1 VLIALL
7 GPLEVR
13 DAAGQPVEV
22 VGARVRALLARLAL
36 DPGRPV
42 SSAALADAVWADD
55 PPAGERSAL
64 QTLVSRLR
72 RAVPDLP
79 IEGSP
84 AGYRLGVDP
93 SDVDVGAFE
102 GLLEKAR
109 STGTRDEA
117 ARHLAAALALW
128 RGEPLSDVDGLR
140 FAPAVLARLAERR
153 LGATEDLAD
162 ALVLAGRADEALAML
177 TEVVAAQPLRERAR
191 SLLMRALWA
200 TGRPAEALDEYA
212 RLRASLADA
221 LGTEPSPALRDLHTS
236 MLRGTHGAAIAV
248 AGNLRRALT
257 SFVGRQ
263 AELARTDEA
272 LASARLVT
280 LVGPGGAGKTRLAAE
295 ASTRWAGGTGDEVWV
310 AELAGVT
317 DPAEVPAAVLSTLN
331 RSDGDGGRID
341 AGLGGGDRPPK
352 HRLLDELRGRRALL
366 VLDNC
371 EHLLAACAD
380 LAESVL
386 GECADVVVL
395 TTTREALAVTGEV
408 LVPVGPLPVPP
419 SDVDGAAVGE
429 YPSVRLFADRM
440 AAVRPGP
447 GPARGL
453 GPGLGPGLDEDDLDV
468 VAEVC
473 RRLDGLPL
481 AIELACARLRT
492 MPLREL
498 AARLSD
504 RFRLLTGGSRTA
516 LPRHQTLLAVVGW
529 SWDLFDE
536 QERRLARR
544 LAVFAGGATLDA
556 VEAVCA
562 PGSRDAAIHLGALVD
577 KSFVD
582 FDGERYRMLDTVR
595 AFAADALAA
604 AGEADATR
612 SAHARH
618 FLALAEAAEP
628 ELRGHD
634 QLRWLGTLEREYE
647 NITAALRWALDSGHA
662 ETALR
667 FEVALG
673 WFWFLRGAAGEAD
686 AWLDAALAQ
695 VDRGVTDPAMLATA
709 FAYDAVNAFN
719 RGDLVRARASA
730 SLAVWPAGSPE
741 HPAVALVTRFAGL
754 ERFDLGSVFGALSG
768 LADHPEPW
776 VAAAGRLVRGHA
788 AETFGDRGAAVRHF
802 ADARA
807 AFLATGD
814 RWGAMLALGSLAGGR
829 SLAGDHDG
837 AMAAFAEAEEMAT
850 AVGATTDAA
859 WSRGRIGVER
869 LRAGDVEGAEVDLRH
884 ALADGERRWSAVPAA
899 LAESGLADVART
911 RGDCEEAQRLL
922 ASAMHRLEGATGAL
936 SPRIRVLLLT
946 ARSRVEL
953 AAGQV
958 GPARNT
964 LRDAMAG
971 AVAIGDRPTVAGVAE
986 AAAELELAAG
996 DRAAAARTLGLA
1008 AAARGALD
1016 QGSPDVRA
1024 VVQAVDPAALAEA
1037 STVDPDAAVAELA
1050 DYAT

>member
-1 VLIALL
+1 
-7 GPLEVR
+7 
-13 DAAGQPVEV
+13 
-22 VGARVRALLARLAL
+22 
-36 DPGRPV
+36 
-42 SSAALADAVWADD
+42 
-55 PPAGERSAL
+55 
-64 QTLVSRLR
+64 
-72 RAVPDLP
+72 
-79 IEGSP
+79 
-84 AGYRLGVDP
+84 VD
-93 SDVDVGAFE
+93 
-102 GLLEKAR
+102 
-109 STGTRDEA
+109 GTRI
-117 ARHLAAALALW
+117 
-128 RGEPLSDVDGLR
+128 
-140 FAPAVLARLAERR
+140 APAVVARLAERR
-153 LGATEDLAD
+153 LGAIEDLAD
-162 ALVLAGRADEALAML
+162 ALIPAGRADEALAML

-200 TGRPAEALDEYA
+200 AGRPAEALDEYA
-212 RLRASLADA
+212 RLRASLAEA

-236 MLRGTHGAAIAV
+236 MLRGTYGATTAV

-280 LVGPGGAGKTRLAAE
+280 LVGPGGAGKTRLAVE
-295 ASTRWAGGTGDEVWV
+295 AGTRWAGRTDDEVWLV
-310 AELAGVT
+310 ELAGVT

-341 AGLGGGDRPPK
+341 AGLGGVDRPPK
-352 HRLLDELRGRRALL
+352 RRLLDELRGRSALL

-380 LAESVL
+380 VAETVL
-386 GECADVVVL
+386 GECPDVVVL

-419 SDVDGAAVGE
+419 SDVDGASVAE
-429 YPSVRLFADRM
+429 YASVRLFTDRM

-447 GPARGL
+447 GPGL
-453 GPGLGPGLDEDDLDV
+453 GEDDLVV
-468 VAEVC
+468 VADVC

-536 QERRLARR
+536 EERRLARR

-562 PGSRDAAIHLGALVD
+562 PGSGDAAIQLGALVD

-604 AGEADATR
+604 AGEADAAR

-628 ELRGHD
+628 ELRRHD

-647 NITAALRWALDSGHA
+647 NITAALRWALDSGQA

-667 FEVALG
+667 FGVALG
-673 WFWFLRGAAGEAD
+673 WFWFLRGAPGEAD

-695 VDRGVTDPAMLATA
+695 VDRSELDPALLATA

-730 SLAVWPAGSPE
+730 GLAVWPAGSPE
-741 HPAVALVTRFAGL
+741 HPAVALVSRFAGL

-768 LADHPEPW
+768 LADHPDPW
-776 VAAAGRLVRGHA
+776 AAAAGRLVRGHA
-788 AETFGDRGAAVRHF
+788 AETFGDLGAAVGHF

-807 AFLATGD
+807 AFVGTGD

-829 SLAGDHDG
+829 SLVGDHDG
-837 AMAAFAEAEEMAT
+837 AMAAFAEAEELAA
-850 AVGATTDAA
+850 AVGADSDAA

-869 LRAGDVEGAEVDLRH
+869 LRAGDVEGAAVDLRR
-884 ALADGERRWSAVPAA
+884 ALADGERRRSTVPAA
-899 LAESGLADVART
+899 MAESGLADVART
-911 RGDCEEAQRLL
+911 RGDCQEAQRLL
-922 ASAMHRLEGATGAL
+922 ASAMHRLEGAAGAL
-936 SPRIRVLLLT
+936 PPRVRVLLLT

-953 AAGQV
+953 ASGLI
-958 GPARNT
+958 GPARDT

-1008 AAARGALD
+1008 AATRGALD

-1024 VVQAVDPAALAEA
+1024 VVLAVDAAALAEA
-1037 STVDPDAAVAELA
+1037 STVDPEEALAELSA
-1050 DYAT
+1050 YAT